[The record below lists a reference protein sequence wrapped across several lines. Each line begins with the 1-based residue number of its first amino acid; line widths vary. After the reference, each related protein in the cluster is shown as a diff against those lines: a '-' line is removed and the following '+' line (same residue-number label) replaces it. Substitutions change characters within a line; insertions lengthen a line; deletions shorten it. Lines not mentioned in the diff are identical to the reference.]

1 MIEIN
6 RKDLAQDKLNDL
18 LSTKIDKLIGEYLS
32 DRSRSGLM
40 TSQESIKDLQNF
52 LSKSKFLD
60 FLIDGRLDYCGAKL
74 SFLTIDDLITNDILD
89 EKSGVYHI
97 CYDAH
102 QDFYGV
108 ECRLLGI
115 YSSLS
120 SVRSQIDRLK
130 EGKDESKVVSID
142 ELTVKFVMLDDM
154 IDVYLDG
161 YFE

>member
-1 MIEIN
+1 M
-6 RKDLAQDKLNDL
+6 
-18 LSTKIDKLIGEYLS
+18 
-32 DRSRSGLM
+32 
-40 TSQESIKDLQNF
+40 
-52 LSKSKFLD
+52 
-60 FLIDGRLDYCGAKL
+60 
-74 SFLTIDDLITNDILD
+74 TIDDLITNDVLD
-89 EKSGVYHI
+89 EKSGVYYI

-102 QDFYGV
+102 LELYGV

-142 ELTVKFVMLDDM
+142 ELAVKFVMLDDM

-161 YFE
+161 YVE